1 MFGLFIQTSCGSPH
15 TADPVDRLFWRT
27 LSTRHFVIESEPINS
42 RLRKAKEEKGLSND
56 YQKMRKRWRDEND
69 SKVHEEECNVLLRLI
84 GYKSLAKEEEE
95 IGTSPGTSRRER
107 CWPRNWRKSQS
118 SGDEGLF
125 KNLFGFR
132 CLRRGD
138 SREREREICTGV

>member
-1 MFGLFIQTSCGSPH
+1 MGPPH

-107 CWPRNWRKSQS
+107 C
-118 SGDEGLF
+118 
-125 KNLFGFR
+125 
-132 CLRRGD
+132 
-138 SREREREICTGV
+138 